1 MSYQQPYGQGPPQG
15 YPPYPPQG
23 QGQYPQN
30 PPYGQGQHPQNPP
43 YGQGQHPQNPPYG
56 QGQHPQGPGPYQQ
69 GPGSYPPMSGQ
80 HPQQPQPYAQ
90 QQPPQGPGA
99 YPGQHSQQPGPYP
112 PYSAPQQGMGYPP
125 QQGYPPQRPQQ
136 GHGLPPQ
143 QGHPQQG
150 HPQQGY
156 PPQQQCQPY
165 PPGPPGQQPP
175 GPYAPY
181 PPGQNYGPPPT
192 QQPMPSRPSPGYDAN
207 FVPPSTAINEADALR
222 KAMKGFGTDEKTLIR
237 VLTSTP
243 DPNQMAIIRH
253 TYHTRLNRSLE
264 KDLKSETSGSF
275 EDILVSL
282 ATGPLDSDIT
292 YLHDAMS
299 GLGTNET
306 ALNDVL
312 LGRSNADLNAI
323 KHAYAQKY
331 HTSLL
336 ENIKSELSGKTER
349 FFEMLLDA
357 RRPEPGSYFDRQ
369 GIDNDVRE
377 LHRATVGKMGTDEIS
392 TFAIFLNSS
401 DERLSVLQGE
411 FERVY
416 HTKLEKVIR
425 EEFSGHLEDAL
436 VAMLARAR
444 DPAAYHARVLKE
456 CLFGDGVKEPRLVYW
471 VVRLHWEPGY
481 FNRVKA
487 MLGGELGKWV
497 RGYLPSGDFRD
508 AVLRVCGY

>member
-15 YPPYPPQG
+15 YQSYPPQG
-23 QGQYPQN
+23 QGHPQQPQYGQQFPQN
-30 PPYGQGQHPQNPP
+30 PPYGQSQHP
-43 YGQGQHPQNPPYG
+43 
-56 QGQHPQGPGPYQQ
+56 GPGPYQQ
-69 GPGSYPPMSGQ
+69 GPGSYP
-80 HPQQPQPYAQ
+80 QQPQPPYAQ
-90 QQPPQGPGA
+90 QQRPQGPGA
-99 YPGQHSQQPGPYP
+99 YPMPGQHSQQHPPYP
-112 PYSAPQQGMGYPP
+112 GPQQGMGYPP
-125 QQGYPPQRPQQ
+125 QG
-136 GHGLPPQ
+136 PPQ
-143 QGHPQQG
+143 QGQGYPQG

-156 PPQQQCQPY
+156 PPQQQYQPY

-175 GPYAPY
+175 GGPYAPY
-181 PPGQNYGPPPT
+181 PPSQNYGPP
-192 QQPMPSRPSPGYDAN
+192 QPMPSRPSPGYDN
-207 FVPPSTAINEADALR
+207 TFVPPSTAITEADTLR

-237 VLTSTP
+237 VLTSTT

-323 KHAYAQKY
+323 NHAYAQKY
-331 HTSLL
+331 HKSLV
-336 ENIKSELSGKTER
+336 EAVKGELGGKTER
-349 FFEMLLDA
+349 FFAMLLDA

-369 GIDNDVRE
+369 GIDNDIRE

-392 TFAIFLNSS
+392 VFAIFLNSS

-416 HTKLEKVIR
+416 HVKLEKVIR

-444 DPAAYHARVLKE
+444 DPAMYHAGVLKE
-456 CLFGDGVKEPRLVYW
+456 CLFGDGVKEQRLVYW

-487 MLGGELGKWV
+487 MLRGELGKWV
-497 RGYLPSGDFRD
+497 TGYLSSGDFRD
-508 AVLRVCGY
+508 AVLKVCGY